1 MSKSKVKKGKSARLP
16 AGHIH
21 YDHTAKGLTSY
32 AGMIPVLRFL
42 EKTLCFTQLF
52 QKVVDHDRAINA
64 TYALVDVVFM
74 VIVGHI
80 GGAFSLRKCVHLWA
94 DPVLRRIA
102 GWVQVP
108 DDSTLGRVLK
118 DISERHI
125 NALETLVHT
134 CRDRVWELALHSGA
148 SKVALHC
155 VHWVDGD
162 STVKTVFGHQEG
174 AAKGYNPKNKGKLS
188 FHPLLAFSAFTKE
201 ILQGWFRTGSAYTS
215 NGIVEFMKQ
224 LLANLPGH
232 IRIIF
237 RADSG
242 FFVGALLQLL
252 EARGHGYL
260 IKVKMRNLVELLS
273 SQVWRPV
280 PNQPGWEQTEF
291 YYQAEGW
298 NRARLFVAVR
308 QRKPLKDQSQC
319 ELFECEE
326 FDYFCYVTSESLTP
340 WLTHKTYG
348 QRATSETWIEE
359 AKGQMGLAHIKTGDF
374 LANAALFQSAILAYN
389 TLRWMALLSANK
401 QLRRWEPESLRTFVI
416 RVAGLLRIGSN
427 QLRIKISGEH
437 LYPGPW
443 NAWLALT

>member
-52 QKVVDHDRAINA
+52 QKVVDHERAINA

-174 AAKGYNPKNKGKLS
+174 ATKGYNPKNKGKLS
-188 FHPLLAFSAFTKE
+188 FHRAPAKSDSYPVPLRPSKRNGSSRRRLKYRFATAMHLAPARRSKLME
-201 ILQGWFRTGSAYTS
+201 RL
-215 NGIVEFMKQ
+215 
-224 LLANLPGH
+224 
-232 IRIIF
+232 RIP
-237 RADSG
+237 AMTC
-242 FFVGALLQLL
+242 GALPVRIC
-252 EARGHGYL
+252 ER
-260 IKVKMRNLVELLS
+260 S
-273 SQVWRPV
+273 S
-280 PNQPGWEQTEF
+280 
-291 YYQAEGW
+291 
-298 NRARLFVAVR
+298 
-308 QRKPLKDQSQC
+308 S
-319 ELFECEE
+319 
-326 FDYFCYVTSESLTP
+326 
-340 WLTHKTYG
+340 
-348 QRATSETWIEE
+348 
-359 AKGQMGLAHIKTGDF
+359 
-374 LANAALFQSAILAYN
+374 
-389 TLRWMALLSANK
+389 
-401 QLRRWEPESLRTFVI
+401 
-416 RVAGLLRIGSN
+416 
-427 QLRIKISGEH
+427 
-437 LYPGPW
+437 
-443 NAWLALT
+443 